1 MTVTPE
7 NPSEAKASTSIPN
20 KAASLAVAALK
31 AAHPDEWQSLLNAA
45 YASLGVERKVRRT
58 PEQAAADKAAAAEAK
73 AAAKAAEARGKA
85 LAAAQA
91 LALQY
96 PDLVAIVPQDENSPF

>member
-1 MTVTPE
+1 MTVTTE
-7 NPSEAKASTSIPN
+7 NPTEATTSTSIPN
-20 KAASLAVAALK
+20 KAASIATAALK
-31 AAHPDEWQSLLNAA
+31 AAHQDEWQSLLTAA
-45 YASLGVERKVRRT
+45 YESLGVERKVRRT

-73 AAAKAAEARGKA
+73 AAAKAAEARSKA

-91 LALQY
+91 LALEY

>member
-1 MTVTPE
+1 MTVTQTDP
-7 NPSEAKASTSIPN
+7 EAKKSSTSTPN

-45 YASLGVERKVRRT
+45 YASLGVKRKVRRT

-96 PDLVAIVPQDENSPF
+96 PDLVAIVPQDDTTPF